1 MNSVT
6 PFINPLVRLNVVL
19 WPQVSTAAKSPCSE
33 GPGTESPQCTDI
45 TCSSETRREETTEVS
60 PGRDSWI
67 HCSGPLLAS
76 CFFASSTLR

>member
-60 PGRDSWI
+60 PGRQLDS
-67 HCSGPLLAS
+67 LLRAIVS
-76 CFFASSTLR
+76 IMFLCLFHA